1 MYGSFGQANYSAAK
15 LGIHGFTMSCAKEGQ
30 SNNIFSNSI
39 APVAASRM
47 TETVLPPAA
56 LEMLKAE
63 YVVPLVA
70 FLAHESCEE
79 NGSIFEV
86 AAGFCAKLRWQRSQG
101 AFFDLPFTA
110 EEVKLF
116 LFRSETN
123 GLKSVISIETMI
135 IPKDLMTLFQS
146 LVKIWKEFKKK
157 SLFNKHK
164 KLKKL
169 KKNHLKKDY

>member
-1 MYGSFGQANYSAAK
+1 
-15 LGIHGFTMSCAKEGQ
+15 MSCAKEGQ

-63 YVVPLVA
+63 YVVPLVG

-86 AAGFCAKLRWQRSQG
+86 AAGFCSKLRWQRSQG

-110 EEVKLF
+110 EEVYLF
-116 LFRSETN
+116 YIKVRDKWSEICDFN
-123 GLKSVISIETMI
+123 RNNDY
-135 IPKDLMTLFQS
+135 PKGSDDTFPKFS
-146 LVKIWKEFKKK
+146 ENFERI
-157 SLFNKHK
+157 
-164 KLKKL
+164 
-169 KKNHLKKDY
+169 

>member
-1 MYGSFGQANYSAAK
+1 
-15 LGIHGFTMSCAKEGQ
+15 MSCAKEGQ

-70 FLAHESCEE
+70 YLAHESCEE

-110 EEVKLF
+110 EEVRDKWNEICDF
-116 LFRSETN
+116 ERKNDYPKGSDDTFPKFSEN
-123 GLKSVISIETMI
+123 LERI
-135 IPKDLMTLFQS
+135 
-146 LVKIWKEFKKK
+146 
-157 SLFNKHK
+157 
-164 KLKKL
+164 
-169 KKNHLKKDY
+169 